1 MINTLTQ
8 IIYASRA
15 TFPLS
20 TNPYQVEPEVTDILQ
35 KARANNRNK
44 RLVGVLCFG
53 NGYFLQCLQGDI
65 GEINAMIEVL
75 KRDTRHADIK
85 ILNNKQIHQK
95 SFSKWNMKY
104 AGIGSDIQAIL
115 QQYQLDSF
123 NPYQFNDAVL
133 ESIIQHLATT

>member
-1 MINTLTQ
+1 MDYYNQ
-8 IIYASRA
+8 IVYASRA

-20 TNPYQVEPEVTDILQ
+20 ANPYQIEPEVADILE

-53 NGYFLQCLQGDI
+53 NGYFLQCLQGGID
-65 GEINAMIEVL
+65 EITELIDVL
-75 KRDTRHADIK
+75 KKDTRHTDIK
-85 ILNNKQIHQK
+85 ILSNKRIHQK
-95 SFSKWNMKY
+95 SFSKWYMKY
-104 AGIGSDIQAIL
+104 AGVGSDIQAIL
-115 QQYQLDSF
+115 QQHKLSSF

>member
-1 MINTLTQ
+1 MNTIAQFVYT
-8 IIYASRA
+8 SRA

-20 TNPYQVEPEVTDILQ
+20 DNYYEVEPEVTDILA
-35 KARANNRNK
+35 KSRANNRYN

-65 GEINAMIEVL
+65 DEINSLVEVL
-75 KRDTRHADIK
+75 KKDTRHTDIK
-85 ILNNKQIHQK
+85 ILSNKRIHQK
-95 SFSKWNMKY
+95 TFSKWHMKY
-104 AGIGSDIQAIL
+104 AGVGSDIQAIL
-115 QQYQLDSF
+115 QQHKLDSF